1 MKKIIKLSCCFV
13 LLLCLGCT
21 PKSHLDPDNPVT
33 VHLWN
38 YYTGK
43 QMESFNALVD
53 TFNTGVG
60 KEKDIVVEVTSVG
73 NVNDLGKNVLDAA
86 NKKVGSSEMPDIF
99 AAYADTAYQIDQ
111 LGKVVDLSDYFSKD
125 ELAEYVDGY
134 IDEGHFNDGLK
145 IFPVAKSTE
154 IMMINTTDFEP
165 FAKAKGVT
173 LDDLQTIEG
182 LNEVAKKYYEYTNG
196 KAFFG
201 RDALANYMII
211 GLKEFGHDIVS
222 VKDDQVVFDFDK
234 TIVRKLWDNYYLPY
248 IHGYYKAEGRF
259 RSDDV
264 KMGNIISFVG
274 SSSGATFFP
283 KKVIINDEKSYPVD
297 VKVLKAPTFKD
308 GQAYAVQQGAGF
320 VVTKGD
326 DAHIE
331 GSIEFLKWFTDVNQ
345 NIKFSIDSGY
355 LPVKKAANNMD
366 SIEKNTKIESELMKE
381 VIQVSVDTVNESKLY
396 TTKAIPNGTSFRS
409 KLESS
414 LKDKSEKDR
423 QAIAKSLKN
432 GQNEKAVFEKYEND
446 QNFETWYQETYQAL
460 KEIITN
466 E

>member
-1 MKKIIKLSCCFV
+1 
-13 LLLCLGCT
+13 
-21 PKSHLDPDNPVT
+21 
-33 VHLWN
+33 
-38 YYTGK
+38 
-43 QMESFNALVD
+43 
-53 TFNTGVG
+53 
-60 KEKDIVVEVTSVG
+60 
-73 NVNDLGKNVLDAA
+73 
-86 NKKVGSSEMPDIF
+86 
-99 AAYADTAYQIDQ
+99 
-111 LGKVVDLSDYFSKD
+111 
-125 ELAEYVDGY
+125 
-134 IDEGHFNDGLK
+134 
-145 IFPVAKSTE
+145 
-154 IMMINTTDFEP
+154 
-165 FAKAKGVT
+165 
-173 LDDLQTIEG
+173 
-182 LNEVAKKYYEYTNG
+182 
-196 KAFFG
+196 
-201 RDALANYMII
+201 
-211 GLKEFGHDIVS
+211 
-222 VKDDQVVFDFDK
+222 
-234 TIVRKLWDNYYLPY
+234 
-248 IHGYYKAEGRF
+248 
-259 RSDDV
+259 
-264 KMGNIISFVG
+264 MGNIISFVG

-320 VVTKGD
+320 VVAKGD

-355 LPVKKAANNMD
+355 LPVKKAANDMD

-446 QNFETWYQETYQAL
+446 QNFEAWYQETYQAL